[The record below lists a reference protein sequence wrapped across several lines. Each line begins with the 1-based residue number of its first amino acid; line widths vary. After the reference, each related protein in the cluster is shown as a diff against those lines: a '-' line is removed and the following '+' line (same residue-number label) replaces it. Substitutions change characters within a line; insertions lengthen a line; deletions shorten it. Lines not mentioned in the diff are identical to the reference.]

1 MKDTTTD
8 TTTAAVSPR
17 VRRFPR
23 PSLGGVLLALCAL
36 AGLAA
41 LLWPQ
46 PVPHKTPPQRLSS
59 PGERRLLCL
68 GLVDQAL
75 QPLSEQQADVALRPH
90 AQRTYYQYTVVQPDW
105 QQDSSRF
112 VDDAL
117 LQQLQQSVV
126 ERTDADSVEFCGGFW
141 MQPQDGDKVA
151 ILCFLPGFSEAK
163 SKQIRDTSAAAS
175 FQIFSV
181 EPDGQIQ
188 FIDTWTKGIPVEKAL
203 SLLQYPGF
211 CHLYLGNI
219 EKLDVSGT
227 VYGRTGD
234 SSRWEMLSDGFS
246 PCIEGGAFLID
257 QKFHNECAAVF
268 CPELACYC
276 PMGSYEIPFDRFWEI
291 LQTVPEWQL
300 SSKIQAWLAES
311 QLPQETVYDCLRR
324 TTESCSMAWGETL
337 YWQLADS
344 LAPNQPHYTL
354 QLTRWEDGN
363 WHFFAFGGTF
373 ADCFHYRADDLVV
386 TDVDMADALA
396 HAADSP
402 VRVQPLRADLT
413 ETSASLR
420 MLGQAPDGNLR
431 VLYDLASHAPG
442 LLLYDGRQVLQL
454 PGPSGWIPDDDS
466 GAFCSLGER
475 SCFAIGT
482 PCTCYPVLGSDA
494 SGPLSS
500 EDLALI
506 AYDAFSGNARAGCLL
521 EQALTPQ
528 LLEMLDFD
536 EQGVTLDEQRVTF
549 PTALPVDQCTPILQ
563 YSCTAQGIT
572 AHLSM
577 LLQDAARSN
586 QWLLEDL
593 LTAKVTTAGGEQ
605 KMRVLLS
612 GFCLQQPQLTRL
624 RAPLPPPQPTQPQD
638 WSLQLEAEDCLVP
651 VPAADLSPLA
661 QGERHFYRF
670 TAEDPDWSLDVTDF
684 LDVLPAAE
692 QAVKQAHATAD
703 LQFVRGLRYD
713 FDGDGRKEA
722 LLQLYG
728 MYTYITEN
736 FFYGDGHMVYIN
748 ADGQAQYLYTAS
760 EENICCRLLQY
771 PGFCHIHLTA
781 GNGTAA
787 GGGLSYIYIPRQG
800 RLAEA
805 YCDYYTHFE
814 EGVFIVGTGPQGI
827 GPRYSFFSPEL
838 QQYCDTGY
846 REIDPQEA
854 WALLQDSP
862 ALTQK
867 DGWLTEWLR
876 KRRQP
881 EESAFDCLRRL
892 PCRYRLGGEKY
903 LNIYADSD
911 DGGLLHLTLCRQEDG
926 LFTEFSC
933 GLGDYRP
940 FNHAYEEAIQLNNVD
955 IDEVVARATSGP
967 APRAFAAAASTSQA
981 VATALQ
987 PVYQEGELA
996 LYTPFRR
1003 PNEGYLLQSGDSYYW
1018 LAASSSSDFMDDVA
1032 TVLPCA
1038 ACGGLS
1044 TLLLE
1049 RVERYASAP
1058 EIDTQLA
1065 VLSGRGQGLAGYQL
1079 PLQPLAE
1086 AVLQQL
1092 DICPQRDGYIL
1103 MFAGQQRFYSSPS
1116 PPLYCH
1122 SPSISVQYAVTQ
1134 QEITLSFTLHL
1145 GAYEFGYVTDS
1156 RSLVDF
1162 ATARLTF
1169 ADGVFTVSDF
1179 ALQGE
1184 ER

>member
-1 MKDTTTD
+1 MKDTMTDVTTGA
-8 TTTAAVSPR
+8 TTAAVSPR
-17 VRRFPR
+17 VRRFPL
-23 PSLGGVLLALCAL
+23 PLLGGVLLALCAL

-75 QPLSEQQADVALRPH
+75 QPLSEQQTDVALRPH

-141 MQPQDGDKVA
+141 MQPQDGDRVA
-151 ILCFLPGFSEAK
+151 ILCFLPVFSEERLEQEY
-163 SKQIRDTSAAAS
+163 SYLLSDDY
-175 FQIFSV
+175 QIFSV
-181 EPDGQIQ
+181 ELDGQIQ
-188 FIDTWTKGIPVEKAL
+188 FIDAWPLSVEKYL
-203 SLLQYPGF
+203 SLLQYPGV
-211 CHLYLGNI
+211 CHLYMGRPYGGGN
-219 EKLDVSGT
+219 T
-227 VYGRTGD
+227 YGRTGYNCWQLLLD
-234 SSRWEMLSDGFS
+234 DYSPSADG
-246 PCIEGGAFLID
+246 GTFLED
-257 QKFHNECAAVF
+257 YGSTAVF
-268 CPELACYC
+268 CPEIDRYC

-827 GPRYSFFSPEL
+827 GPRYSFYSPEL

-846 REIDPQEA
+846 QEITPQQA
-854 WALLQDSP
+854 WALLRDSP
-862 ALTQK
+862 ALTQE
-867 DGWLTEWLR
+867 DGWLTKWLQER
-876 KRRQP
+876 QQP

-892 PCRYRLGGEKY
+892 PCRYRLGGGKY
-903 LNIYADSD
+903 LNICADD
-911 DGGLLHLTLCRQEDG
+911 DGGDWLYLTLCRQEDG
-926 LFTEFSC
+926 LFTEFSRS
-933 GLGDYRP
+933 LGDYRS
-940 FNHAYEEAIQLNNVD
+940 FDFAHEDAIQLNNVD
-955 IDEVVARATSGP
+955 IDEAVARATSGP
-967 APRAFAAAASTSQA
+967 APYAGSLSQA
-981 VATALQ
+981 VAAALQ
-987 PVYQEGELA
+987 PVYQEGELT

-1003 PNEGYLLQSGDSYYW
+1003 PNEGYLLQSAGSYYW
-1018 LAASSSSDFMDDVA
+1018 LEADSSIRYKDNVA
-1032 TVLPCA
+1032 TVQPCA

-1049 RVERYASAP
+1049 RTERYTSTP
-1058 EIDTQLA
+1058 EINTQLA
-1065 VLSGRGQGLAGYQL
+1065 ILSGRGQGLAGDQL

-1092 DICPQRDGYIL
+1092 DIYPQRGGYIL
-1103 MFAGQQRFYSSPS
+1103 TFAGQQRYFRSPA

-1145 GAYEFGYVTDS
+1145 GANELTYDDDE

>member
-59 PGERRLLCL
+59 PDERRLLCL
-68 GLVDQAL
+68 ELADQAL

-151 ILCFLPGFSEAK
+151 ILCFLPVFSEERLEQEY
-163 SKQIRDTSAAAS
+163 SYLLSDDY
-175 FQIFSV
+175 QIFSV
-181 EPDGQIQ
+181 ELDGQIQ
-188 FIDTWTKGIPVEKAL
+188 FIDAWPLFVEKYL
-203 SLLQYPGF
+203 SLLQYPGV
-211 CHLYLGNI
+211 CHLYMGRPYGGGN
-219 EKLDVSGT
+219 T
-227 VYGRTGD
+227 YGRTGYNCWQLLLD
-234 SSRWEMLSDGFS
+234 DYSPSADG
-246 PCIEGGAFLID
+246 GTFL
-257 QKFHNECAAVF
+257 EYYGSTAVF
-268 CPELACYC
+268 CPEIDRYC
-276 PMGSYEIPFDRFWEI
+276 PIGSYEIPFDSFWEI
-291 LQTVPEWQL
+291 LQTVPGWQL
-300 SSKIQAWLAES
+300 SHKVQAWLAES
-311 QLPQETVYDCLRR
+311 QAPQETVYDCLRR
-324 TTESCSMAWGETL
+324 TTVGCSTAWGEML
-337 YWQLADS
+337 RWQLADP
-344 LAPNQPHYTL
+344 LAFNRPRYTL
-354 QLTRWEDGN
+354 QLARWEDGS
-363 WHFFAFGGTF
+363 WHLSTF
-373 ADCFHYRADDLVV
+373 TNERDDCFYFGADDLVV
-386 TDVDMADALA
+386 TDIDMADALA

-402 VRVQPLRADLT
+402 VDVQPLRTDSSALG
-413 ETSASLR
+413 ASLQ
-420 MLGQAPDGNLR
+420 LLDQAPDGSLR
-431 VLYDLASHAPG
+431 ALYNLASHAPA
-442 LLLYDGRQVLQL
+442 LLLDDGRQVLQL

-475 SCFAIGT
+475 LCFAIGVPHSYRVESDRGARGRLSNEDFYLFT
-482 PCTCYPVLGSDA
+482 RNDPADDIRVGRVLADK
-494 SGPLSS
+494 
-500 EDLALI
+500 
-506 AYDAFSGNARAGCLL
+506 
-521 EQALTPQ
+521 LTPQ

-536 EQGVTLDEQRVTF
+536 EQGVTLDKQRVTF
-549 PTALPVDQCTPILQ
+549 PTALPVEKCTPILQ
-563 YSCTAQGIT
+563 YSCTAQGVT
-572 AHLSM
+572 AHLSV
-577 LLQDAARSN
+577 LLQDAARN
-586 QWLLEDL
+586 NLWLLEDL
-593 LTAKVTTAGGEQ
+593 LTARVTAGGAQ

-612 GFCLQQPQLTRL
+612 DFCLQQPQLTQL
-624 RAPLPPPQPTQPQD
+624 CAPLPTPQPAQPQD

-651 VPAADLSPLA
+651 VPAADLSPLV

-670 TAEDPDWSLDVTDF
+670 TVEDLDWSRDVTDF

-692 QAVKQAHATAD
+692 QAVEQVHTPAG
-703 LQFVRGLRYD
+703 LQFARGLRYD
-713 FDGDGRKEA
+713 FDGDGREET

-728 MYTYITEN
+728 MYTDIMEV
-736 FFYGDGHMVYIN
+736 FFYGDCHVVYVN
-748 ADGQAQYLYTAS
+748 ADGQAQYLYAAS
-760 EENICCRLLQY
+760 PENIDCRLLHY
-771 PGFCHIHLTA
+771 PGFCHILLTG
-781 GNGTAA
+781 GNHTAA
-787 GGGLSYIYIPRQG
+787 GGSLSFIYIPKQG
-800 RLAEA
+800 RLVESYIDYHA
-805 YCDYYTHFE
+805 YFE
-814 EGVFIVGTGPQGI
+814 NDVFVTAIGPQGN

-846 REIDPQEA
+846 QEITPQQA

-862 ALTQK
+862 ALTQE
-867 DGWLTEWLR
+867 DGWLTEWLQER
-876 KRRQP
+876 QQP

-892 PCRYRLGGEKY
+892 PCRYRLGGGKY
-903 LNIYADSD
+903 LNICADD
-911 DGGLLHLTLCRQEDG
+911 DGGDWLYLTLCRQEDG
-926 LFTEFSC
+926 LFTEFSRS
-933 GLGDYRP
+933 LGDYRS
-940 FNHAYEEAIQLNNVD
+940 FDFAREDTIQLNNVD
-955 IDEVVARATSGP
+955 IDEAVARATSGP
-967 APRAFAAAASTSQA
+967 ALYAGSLSQA
-981 VATALQ
+981 VAAALQ

-1003 PNEGYLLQSGDSYYW
+1003 PSEGYLLQSADSYYW
-1018 LAASSSSDFMDDVA
+1018 LEADSSIRYKDNVA
-1032 TVLPCA
+1032 TVQPCA